1 MKKLSFLVVF
11 LLVFSPFLAAG
22 NSLSRVYGSDKHSI
36 NMPPKRVLS
45 PKERSTNSQSSR
57 EKRRLRELER
67 RVDKLER
74 KSRKKISTGS
84 YKWNVFTRQ
93 FELVK

>member
-1 MKKLSFLVVF
+1 MKNLSFLVVF

-22 NSLSRVYGSDKHSI
+22 GSLSGVYGSDNAL
-36 NMPPKRVLS
+36 NMPPKSVLS
-45 PKERSTNSQSSR
+45 PKKSATNNQSSR
-57 EKRRLRELER
+57 EKRRLRELEQ

-74 KSRKKISTGS
+74 KSRKISRGK